1 MQMDRSRVV
10 LRRCSRRLRHGEMWR
25 AWQQWRSMVLRQG
38 QASTSLRMLD
48 SSLIRMVRQSLYR
61 SFATWR
67 SVVQERE
74 RESALE
80 AQRQLMQE
88 HRMRQAL
95 VYLGHVRKRSD
106 GDRLRHAWHVLQ
118 LHVHSLA
125 AASALADATS
135 ALEEARSSAADE
147 QRRRGERLL
156 LMRISGRMRHRG
168 LLRGWLTWVRFAHE
182 SVVERIRCASQSS
195 VDELSSRL
203 VSYGEE
209 HRRRVLSRWSRR
221 LTKGLLWKGW
231 HSWLAAVASSRMSA
245 RCAGVLRRGISRML
259 GRSLSM
265 AFTKWRVTTWV
276 ERDSEEAAMAAEE
289 VDARELAMQMDR
301 SRVVLRRCSRRLRH
315 GEMWRAWQQWRSMVL
330 RQGQASTSLRMLD
343 SSLIRMVRQS
353 LYRSFATWRSVV
365 QERERESALEAQR
378 QLMQEHRMRQAL
390 VYLGHVRKRSDGDR
404 LRHAWHVLQLHVH
417 SLAAASALADAT
429 SALEEARSSAADE
442 QRRRGERLLLM
453 RISGRMRH
461 RGLLRGWLTW
471 VRFAH
476 ESVVERIRCASQSSV
491 DELSSR
497 LVSYG
502 EEHRRRVLSRW
513 SRRLTKGLL
522 WKGWHSWLAAVAS
535 SRMSARCAGV
545 LRRGISRM
553 LGRSLSMAFTK
564 WRVTTWVEREAE
576 GAVAVVGV
584 RPDRSSRYG
593 REGVIA
599 MGEMPL
605 GSADA
610 LRMRLRRSL
619 LLIIGLRHSETVREM
634 RRSLLQNSWQ
644 TWMSFAGA
652 GQKQTIVE
660 SSSDE
665 IMSAKEAKFSE
676 FLKMN
681 EEAYMRLKILL
692 CQCQA
697 TVILF
702 QPLIRSHDLRLC
714 KSFRHWRDV
723 IAYATARFGELAS
736 ACSHEREILDERLQH
751 RSARLTALQG
761 LRRRSSRY
769 AQARA
774 LHRWHS
780 WTQQS
785 SFSCRII
792 VNHCRFA
799 ARRRMQSALV
809 RWRMAGYDAKCR
821 LADANVAVL
830 AEQDKAYR
838 SILAQLELNSRS
850 VQRQWVAEHEHAV
863 LVKER
868 RLKGMISPLALSD
881 GSTFHARYRLN
892 SGAQRSRR
900 RPLTET
906 NEEII

>member
-1 MQMDRSRVV
+1 
-10 LRRCSRRLRHGEMWR
+10 
-25 AWQQWRSMVLRQG
+25 MVLRQG

-231 HSWLAAVASSRMSA
+231 HSWLAVVAS
-245 RCAGVLRRGISRML
+245 
-259 GRSLSM
+259 
-265 AFTKWRVTTWV
+265 K
-276 ERDSEEAAMAAEE
+276 EAAMAAEE

-545 LRRGISRM
+545 LRRGIARM

-619 LLIIGLRHSETVREM
+619 LLIFFFRRQRFLSLRYAWKMLVFNVSADVAAAALSEATVTLERTSKTLAEVTLAFEEAKGSAANEQRRRGERLLLMRISGRMRHRGLLRGWLTWVRFAHESVVERIRCASQSSVDELSSRLVSYGEEHRRRVLSRWSRRLTKGLCGMSGGWLAVVASKEAAMAAEEVDARELAMQMDRSRVVLRRCSRRLRHGEM
-634 RRSLLQNSWQ
+634 WRAWQQWRSMVLRQGQAHRCACWIRR
-644 TWMSFAGA
+644 
-652 GQKQTIVE
+652 
-660 SSSDE
+660 
-665 IMSAKEAKFSE
+665 
-676 FLKMN
+676 
-681 EEAYMRLKILL
+681 
-692 CQCQA
+692 
-697 TVILF
+697 
-702 QPLIRSHDLRLC
+702 
-714 KSFRHWRDV
+714 
-723 IAYATARFGELAS
+723 
-736 ACSHEREILDERLQH
+736 
-751 RSARLTALQG
+751 
-761 LRRRSSRY
+761 
-769 AQARA
+769 
-774 LHRWHS
+774 
-780 WTQQS
+780 
-785 SFSCRII
+785 
-792 VNHCRFA
+792 
-799 ARRRMQSALV
+799 
-809 RWRMAGYDAKCR
+809 
-821 LADANVAVL
+821 
-830 AEQDKAYR
+830 
-838 SILAQLELNSRS
+838 
-850 VQRQWVAEHEHAV
+850 
-863 LVKER
+863 
-868 RLKGMISPLALSD
+868 
-881 GSTFHARYRLN
+881 
-892 SGAQRSRR
+892 
-900 RPLTET
+900 
-906 NEEII
+906 

>member
-1 MQMDRSRVV
+1 M
-10 LRRCSRRLRHGEMWR
+10 
-25 AWQQWRSMVLRQG
+25 
-38 QASTSLRMLD
+38 
-48 SSLIRMVRQSLYR
+48 
-61 SFATWR
+61 
-67 SVVQERE
+67 
-74 RESALE
+74 
-80 AQRQLMQE
+80 
-88 HRMRQAL
+88 
-95 VYLGHVRKRSD
+95 RKRSD

-195 VDELSSRL
+195 VDELLSSRL

-231 HSWLAAVASSRMSA
+231 HSWLAVVAS
-245 RCAGVLRRGISRML
+245 
-259 GRSLSM
+259 
-265 AFTKWRVTTWV
+265 K
-276 ERDSEEAAMAAEE
+276 EAAMAAEE

-522 WKGWHSWLAAVAS
+522 WKGWHSWLAVVAS
-535 SRMSARCAGV
+535 KEAAMAAEEVDARELAMQMDRSRVV
-545 LRRGISRM
+545 LRRCSRR
-553 LGRSLSMAFTK
+553 LRH
-564 WRVTTWVEREAE
+564 
-576 GAVAVVGV
+576 
-584 RPDRSSRYG
+584 
-593 REGVIA
+593 
-599 MGEMPL
+599 GEMWRAWRS
-605 GSADA
+605 GAA
-610 LRMRLRRSL
+610 WCCGRGRR
-619 LLIIGLRHSETVREM
+619 
-634 RRSLLQNSWQ
+634 
-644 TWMSFAGA
+644 
-652 GQKQTIVE
+652 
-660 SSSDE
+660 
-665 IMSAKEAKFSE
+665 
-676 FLKMN
+676 
-681 EEAYMRLKILL
+681 
-692 CQCQA
+692 
-697 TVILF
+697 
-702 QPLIRSHDLRLC
+702 
-714 KSFRHWRDV
+714 
-723 IAYATARFGELAS
+723 
-736 ACSHEREILDERLQH
+736 
-751 RSARLTALQG
+751 
-761 LRRRSSRY
+761 
-769 AQARA
+769 
-774 LHRWHS
+774 LHRCACW
-780 WTQQS
+780 
-785 SFSCRII
+785 I
-792 VNHCRFA
+792 
-799 ARRRMQSALV
+799 RR
-809 RWRMAGYDAKCR
+809 
-821 LADANVAVL
+821 
-830 AEQDKAYR
+830 
-838 SILAQLELNSRS
+838 
-850 VQRQWVAEHEHAV
+850 
-863 LVKER
+863 
-868 RLKGMISPLALSD
+868 
-881 GSTFHARYRLN
+881 
-892 SGAQRSRR
+892 
-900 RPLTET
+900 
-906 NEEII
+906 